1 VDLEDGQV
9 GGGVPAEDPGG
20 ELAAVGQS
28 DGDRGGAVDDV
39 VVGHDDAVGA
49 EHEPAA
55 GALLGPGLE
64 DGADAE
70 GLGLDRDHRGA
81 GGGTGG
87 WGGGKAGGGSWG
99 GAGGVTG
106 GPHVKSGPVSPALGC
121 SAGHS
126 VEGVSATAVSSCRA
140 GVGSPPALLLQCRE
154 TRPKH
159 RGNQGK

>member
-1 VDLEDGQV
+1 V
-9 GGGVPAEDPGG
+9 
-20 ELAAVGQS
+20 AA
-28 DGDRGGAVDDV
+28 GGAVAV
-39 VVGHDDAVGA
+39 WSWLRATMPPATRAPVRAQTTTPARNRRPGPAAPTRGREVGA
-49 EHEPAA
+49 A
-55 GALLGPGLE
+55 
-64 DGADAE
+64 
-70 GLGLDRDHRGA
+70 
-81 GGGTGG
+81 GGTGG